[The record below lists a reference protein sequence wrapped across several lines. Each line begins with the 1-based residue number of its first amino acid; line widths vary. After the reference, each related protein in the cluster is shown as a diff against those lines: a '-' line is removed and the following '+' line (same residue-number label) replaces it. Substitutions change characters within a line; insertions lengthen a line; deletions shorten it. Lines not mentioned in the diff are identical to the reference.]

1 MTDMGSVGP
10 AAVPNARTVQIGLLW
25 HSDNSGNLGVG
36 ALTAGNMAL
45 VERAA
50 ARVGLVPEF
59 HLFKSDDPETPYIT
73 RGIVAHNPITGRFMV
88 SPGGYWRAL
97 GKIDLMLDIGAGDSF
112 TDIYPDKRFAYM
124 IMTKRLCVLR
134 GVPIILSPQTVGP
147 FSRQPHTSLARSAM
161 EKAVAVFARDPL
173 SMAAV
178 ADIAPRARAFQ
189 AIDVAFALP
198 FTQAAKGP
206 GTRVG
211 LNVSGLLY
219 GGGYTGAN
227 EFGLTIDYRE
237 FTHRFIEALL
247 ARPGITIELISH
259 VNAPLLPSDDDGAAS
274 DALKARYPALVR
286 VPAFASPSAAKSHIS
301 GLDFLVGARMHA
313 TIAAYS
319 SGVPVLPVSYSRKFE
334 GLYKALSYP
343 WLVPAKGYS
352 TDQAFAAAIDAFD
365 RRDEMK
371 ADIARGQSAVE
382 TGLETYVA
390 VLADTL
396 AGLKLRP

>member
-1 MTDMGSVGP
+1 MAETGEHRADP
-10 AAVPNARTVQIGLLW
+10 AAQPVVHVGLLW

-50 ARVGLVPEF
+50 ARVSRRVVF
-59 HLFKSDDPETPYIT
+59 HLFKFNDPETPYIT
-73 RGIVAHNPITGRFMV
+73 HGIVARNAFSGKYLV
-88 SPGGYWRAL
+88 SPNGYWKAL
-97 GKIDLMLDIGAGDSF
+97 GAIDLMLDIGAGDSF
-112 TDIYPDKRFAYM
+112 TDIYPNKRFAYM
-124 IMTKRLCVLR
+124 ILGKRLCALR
-134 GVPIILSPQTVGP
+134 GVPLILSPQTIGP

-161 EKAVAVFARDPL
+161 ERALAVFARDPL
-173 SMAAV
+173 SMDALKQ
-178 ADIAPRARAFQ
+178 IAPQARAFQ

-211 LNVSGLLY
+211 VNVSGLLY

-227 EFGLTIDYRE
+227 EFGLTIDYRD
-237 FTHRFIEALL
+237 FTHRFIEAML
-247 ARPGITIELISH
+247 ARPETRVELICH
-259 VNAPLLPSDDDGAAS
+259 VNAPLMPKDDDGAAA
-274 DALKARYPALVR
+274 DALKARYPDLIR
-286 VPAFASPSAAKSHIS
+286 VPTFASPSAAKSHIS

-343 WLVPAKGYS
+343 WLVPAKGFS
-352 TDQAFAAAIDAFD
+352 TDQAVATAIDAFD
-365 RRDEMK
+365 RREELA
-371 ADIARGQSAVE
+371 ADISRGGAAVE
-382 TGLETYVA
+382 KGLETYVG
-390 VLADTL
+390 VLAETL
-396 AGLKLRP
+396 ASLKLRP